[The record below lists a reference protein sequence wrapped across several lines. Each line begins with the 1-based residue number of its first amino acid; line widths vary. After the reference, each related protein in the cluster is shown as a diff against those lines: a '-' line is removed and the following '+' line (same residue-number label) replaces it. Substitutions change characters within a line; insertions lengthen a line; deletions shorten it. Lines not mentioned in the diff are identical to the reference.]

1 MSWESVLPLRITSK
15 VVRGFGRGASD
26 LGIPTANLCPDEAKL
41 QSVSLSIPSE
51 NNESMSPSSSSSSSE
66 NKSAAAATTAVSHF
80 DDLPCGIYWGFCRI
94 GDNYND
100 NNGNNN
106 DNNNNP
112 LGHTYTTAVSIG
124 YNPTYGNAHK
134 TVEPH
139 LIAPANDPRR
149 HSSSTGETLLQ
160 DFYDQPVRLS
170 VLGYLRPE
178 LPFEGLEKLI
188 QAIKQDIVRAETL
201 AQADTAVNVRER
213 AWVTSNQPWNGKD
226 NDKTNKLNGT
236 DHNHNNSDPN

>member
-1 MSWESVLPLRITSK
+1 MSWEGVLPLRITSK

-26 LGIPTANLCPDEAKL
+26 LGIPTANLCPDKAIL
-41 QSVSLSIPSE
+41 QSVSSSIPPE
-51 NNESMSPSSSSSSSE
+51 QNKVSSSSSTSE
-66 NKSAAAATTAVSHF
+66 NKETTPKAVSHF

-94 GDNYND
+94 GENTNNNEKGSD
-100 NNGNNN
+100 NN
-106 DNNNNP
+106 DNNNP

-124 YNPTYGNAHK
+124 YNPTYGNARK

-139 LIAPANDPRR
+139 LIAPSNDPRR

-188 QAIKQDIVRAETL
+188 QAIKQDIVHAETL
-201 AQADTAVNVRER
+201 AQADTIINVRER
-213 AWVTSNQPWNGKD
+213 GWVTSNQPLNGNDND
-226 NDKTNKLNGT
+226 NDKKSKLNHNQTNG
-236 DHNHNNSDPN
+236 DHK

>member
-41 QSVSLSIPSE
+41 QSVSLSIPPE
-51 NNESMSPSSSSSSSE
+51 TNESMSPSSTSQS
-66 NKSAAAATTAVSHF
+66 KTTTATKGVSHF

-94 GDNYND
+94 GDNTYNSDKND
-100 NNGNNN
+100 NNKNK
-106 DNNNNP
+106 NP
-112 LGHTYTTAVSIG
+112 LGDTYTTAVSIG

-139 LIAPANDPRR
+139 LIAPASDPRR

-188 QAIKQDIVRAETL
+188 QAIKQDILQAEAL
-201 AQADTAVNVRER
+201 AQQDTIINVRER
-213 AWVTSNQPWNGKD
+213 AWVTSNQPLNG
-226 NDKTNKLNGT
+226 NIHDKSKLNHNQTNG
-236 DHNHNNSDPN
+236 DHTHNNSDPN